1 MSFKAGFQHRIG
13 SFTADVVIATTVL
26 FAKKFVSAFSENKSQ
41 TTNLNVDG
49 ASNTPNDAKD
59 AKDANDKNNI
69 FEDLLK
75 EFEKSVT
82 NDIKNDEKEGE

>member
-1 MSFKAGFQHRIG
+1 MSYKEGFQYRIG
-13 SFTADVVIATTVL
+13 SFMADVAIATTVL
-26 FAKKFVSAFSENKSQ
+26 FAKKFIGAFLEKKAQ

-49 ASNTPNDAKD
+49 ASNKPNDK
-59 AKDANDKNNI
+59 NNNSVVDKNNI